1 MSIKIGKTQINIEVQ
16 GCYRCGTLW
25 SSGWYPLKVVQAQIN
40 GKPLPL
46 TLNVCHDCAT
56 LTERATAQAS
66 LSGE

>member
-25 SSGWYPLKVVQAQIN
+25 SSGWHPLKEVPVQIN
-40 GKPLPL
+40 GRSLSL

-56 LTERATAQAS
+56 PTERATAQAS
-66 LSGE
+66 LPGE